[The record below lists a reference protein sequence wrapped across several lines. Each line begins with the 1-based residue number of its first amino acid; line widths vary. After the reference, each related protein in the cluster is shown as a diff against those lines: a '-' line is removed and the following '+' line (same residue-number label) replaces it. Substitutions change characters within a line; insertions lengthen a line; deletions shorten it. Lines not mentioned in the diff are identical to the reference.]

1 MKKLPILI
9 LGLGFGCI
17 SHNTHA
23 ALDLLLQLGAG
34 AYQARQSQVEEARDR
49 NMSASF
55 FSSGTNKCIQPVGS
69 VSIVDPEQEY
79 WVSNLPSPTRILRK
93 VIDDSKC
100 FTIVDRGMGFSA
112 LQRERELASAGDLT
126 NSKSIAQS
134 KIRGADY
141 ILVPG
146 IVIENANAGGNAINL
161 AGGAGDLVGNSAEGS
176 LSYKSKMKKAEVILT
191 LMDVRS
197 SEQMLSMTGEAK
209 VSDKQFSFLFAGKTQ
224 QAQGSGGVSSWGN
237 TGMDEV
243 LRDAYEDAY
252 KRMIAEIG
260 NKNLISR
267 LDKNSGEILGNTK
280 NTEKK
285 SFLGHLAN
293 PKTEAIEKR
302 REKAKQLVSGLF
314 GKDENEQQADQIFTL
329 IRLAQLY
336 QQPDIESSIVI
347 ELKKGRNVY
356 ALGKEENNM
365 IKVQDE
371 LGKMGWISKIHLQE
385 KE

>member
-55 FSSGTNKCIQPVGS
+55 FSSGTNECIQPVGS

-146 IVIENANAGGNAINL
+146 IVIENANAVGNAINL

>member
-55 FSSGTNKCIQPVGS
+55 FSSGTNECIQPVGS

>member
-55 FSSGTNKCIQPVGS
+55 FSSGTNECIQPVGS

-267 LDKNSGEILGNTK
+267 LDKKSGEILGNTK

-285 SFLGHLAN
+285 SFLDHLAN

-336 QQPDIESSIVI
+336 QQPDVESSIVI

-356 ALGKEENNM
+356 SLGKEENNM